1 MVTPSLKALNRVNLL
16 VALMQTGF
24 GAFLSVYLTTH
35 GWRASEIGG
44 VLSAAALAA
53 MVAQIPAGMLV
64 DAARDKRIAAGVAV
78 MSVML
83 AALVIG
89 ISPGHGPVLVAEIMQ
104 GAAGCVLGPAIAAI
118 TIALA
123 RKEGLGERLGHNVRF
138 AAMGSMLAAGVMGVV
153 GTWYSHRATLFLA
166 AVAGAGAIGA
176 LLGIRRK
183 DMATARL
190 RTDHKSALREKPGS
204 RRDVIT
210 DPALLLFGGCVFL
223 FHLGNAGLLPLAAGI
238 VTREDARHVE
248 LFVAAAIV
256 VPQFLAAM
264 LSPRIGRLA
273 QAYGRRAVLIGG
285 CLALAGR
292 ALLMASDGT
301 AVPMIAF
308 QALDGISAA
317 VMGVLVPLVV
327 AVITHRRG
335 RFNLAMGIVGV
346 FMGVGAALSTALAGG
361 LADRFGNEAAFLM
374 MAISGALAAML
385 AWFGLPETRHRSG
398 GATVRAAGP

>member
-204 RRDVIT
+204 RRDAIDLVIGP
-210 DPALLLFGGCVFL
+210 DNIPELPALLSDQLGGAPPRSRTVFD
-223 FHLGNAGLLPLAAGI
+223 I
-238 VTREDARHVE
+238 E
-248 LFVAAAIV
+248 

-327 AVITHRRG
+327 ADITHRRG

>member
-1 MVTPSLKALNRVNLL
+1 MVKPSLTALNRVNLL

-35 GWRASEIGG
+35 GWSASEIGG
-44 VLSAAALAA
+44 VLSAAALASMA
-53 MVAQIPAGMLV
+53 AQVPAGMLV
-64 DAARDKRIAAGVAV
+64 DAARDKRIAAGLAV
-78 MSVML
+78 VMVMV

-89 ISPGHGPVLVAEIMQ
+89 VSPGHGPVLMAEIMQ

-118 TIALA
+118 TLALT

-138 AAMGSMLAAGVMGVV
+138 AAMGSVLAAGMMGVV

-166 AVAGAGAIGA
+166 AAAGAAALGA
-176 LLGIRRK
+176 LWGIRRK

-190 RTDHKSALREKPGS
+190 RTDHKSALREEPHS
-204 RRDVIT
+204 RREVIS
-210 DPALLLFGGCVFL
+210 DPALLMFGGCVFL
-223 FHLGNAGLLPLAAGI
+223 FYLGNAGLLPLAAGI
-238 VTREDARHVE
+238 VAREDARHVE

-256 VPQFLAAM
+256 VPQVLAAM
-264 LSPRIGRLA
+264 LSPQIGRLA

-285 CLALAGR
+285 FLAMAVR
-292 ALLMASDGT
+292 ALLLAGDG
-301 AVPMIAF
+301 AAWPMIGF

-327 AVITHRRG
+327 ADITHRRG

-346 FMGVGAALSTALAGG
+346 FMGIGAALSTYLAGA
-361 LADRFGNEAAFLM
+361 LADRFGNAIAFQIL
-374 MAISGALAAML
+374 AVPGILAAML
-385 AWFGLPETRHRSG
+385 VWFGLPETRHRAG
-398 GATVRAAGP
+398 DEVAAGHDE

>member
-1 MVTPSLKALNRVNLL
+1 M
-16 VALMQTGF
+16 
-24 GAFLSVYLTTH
+24 
-35 GWRASEIGG
+35 
-44 VLSAAALAA
+44 
-53 MVAQIPAGMLV
+53 
-64 DAARDKRIAAGVAV
+64 
-78 MSVML
+78 
-83 AALVIG
+83 
-89 ISPGHGPVLVAEIMQ
+89 
-104 GAAGCVLGPAIAAI
+104 
-118 TIALA
+118 
-123 RKEGLGERLGHNVRF
+123 
-138 AAMGSMLAAGVMGVV
+138 
-153 GTWYSHRATLFLA
+153 
-166 AVAGAGAIGA
+166 AGAGAIGA

-327 AVITHRRG
+327 ADITHRRG